1 MTATPISMHVHDG
14 HSDAQTAW
22 VIQSHLLGMYA
33 PSLFTGALVARIG
46 TRAGM
51 AAGLALLATCVAIDA
66 SGRALMHY
74 WWGLVL
80 LGVGWNLLFVSG
92 TTLLTTA
99 YRPAERFRAQG
110 LNEFA
115 VFGTQA
121 LASLLAGPA
130 IHSLGWA
137 SLNLATLPLIAAL
150 ALALWAWPEAARA
163 PARTVRRQ

>member
-1 MTATPISMHVHDG
+1 
-14 HSDAQTAW
+14 
-22 VIQSHLLGMYA
+22 
-33 PSLFTGALVARIG
+33 
-46 TRAGM
+46 
-51 AAGLALLATCVAIDA
+51 
-66 SGRALMHY
+66 
-74 WWGLVL
+74 
-80 LGVGWNLLFVSG
+80 VGWNLLFVAG

-130 IHSLGWA
+130 IHSLGWE

-150 ALALWAWPEAARA
+150 AVALWVWPDAARA
-163 PARTVRRQ
+163 PARTVRAA